1 MLERVDAELGRYLAD
16 PDYAGPGSFPD
27 PLQNVDRAYNV
38 DVDQPLSAAD
48 ARKLAKE
55 IIETGS
61 VVFTKH
67 AEAEMAKDKLAVI
80 DATNVLRGG
89 AYSEAEWEN
98 GAWRHH
104 ALPRRSRW

>member
-1 MLERVDAELGRYLAD
+1 M
-16 PDYAGPGSFPD
+16 
-27 PLQNVDRAYNV
+27 
-38 DVDQPLSAAD
+38 DQPLSAAD

-67 AEAEMAKDKLAVI
+67 AEAEMAKDKLDVI
-80 DATNVLRGG
+80 DTINVLRGG

-104 ALPRRSRW
+104 AFTQKITVVIEFEDETELVVITAWRKR